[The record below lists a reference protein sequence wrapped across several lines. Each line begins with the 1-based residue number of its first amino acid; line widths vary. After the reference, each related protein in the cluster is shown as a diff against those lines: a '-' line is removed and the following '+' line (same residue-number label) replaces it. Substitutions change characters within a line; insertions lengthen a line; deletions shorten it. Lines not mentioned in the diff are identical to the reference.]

1 MKGQMEHIET
11 KMVRTNLF
19 TFPEK
24 FKNYRRIIVIMT
36 INNVGNTTA
45 SIKSKSGNDFQQ
57 LKVSA
62 GSAAWARFREDDFS
76 FMLNQNEPCRLL
88 FDIVTYKHNIV
99 KKTEMKILN
108 DNDYTAAETNTSIQ
122 LSHLTFD
129 ENLDEVQILPT
140 NEQNELDISYTA
152 YGELE

>member
-11 KMVRTNLF
+11 KKIRTNLF
-19 TFPEK
+19 TFPQK
-24 FKNYRRIIVIMT
+24 YKNYRRIIVIMT
-36 INNVGNTTA
+36 IDNVGNTTA

-62 GSAAWARFREDDFS
+62 GSAAWARFYEDDFS
-76 FMLNQNEPCRLL
+76 FMLNQAEPCRLL
-88 FDIVTYKHNIV
+88 FDIVTYKHNAV

-108 DNDYTAAETNTSIQ
+108 DNDYTAAEIDTSIQ

-129 ENLDEVQILPT
+129 NNLDEVQILPT
-140 NEQNELDISYTA
+140 NEQHELDISYTA